1 MYKTSTT
8 TGTKNNKSFEQILI
22 EERAKRGL
30 SLREA
35 SAQIGIAHT
44 YLSSLEK
51 GADPRSGKK
60 LTPSPDVVFKICK
73 AYDLDFSEAIPYIT
87 IRGEYDFYLFLARK
101 INALKK
107 TNPRQYKNVLEIIT
121 GSTKE

>member
-22 EERAKRGL
+22 EERTKRGL

-60 LTPSPDVVFKICK
+60 LIPSPDVVFKICK
-73 AYDLDFSEAIPYIT
+73 ACDGICQKSRTD
-87 IRGEYDFYLFLARK
+87 ARK
-101 INALKK
+101 FSFFIKHIRFGGN
-107 TNPRQYKNVLEIIT
+107 TNQSSERIENVDKQK
-121 GSTKE
+121 GK